1 MRSAAK
7 ILSAALSLLL
17 LLFMAGCG
25 RTERPAEPEQREITD
40 MAGRE
45 MTVPA
50 EIRSVFPTDPT
61 AAIYLY
67 TIGPD
72 KLLGWNY
79 QLNDVEKSVI
89 PEKYHA
95 LPNLGMGESVNY
107 EAVIA
112 AGPEIALQV
121 SGGSGGDV
129 DQADQLSERLGIP
142 VVVVS
147 DQLADTPAV
156 YRFLGG
162 LLGAEEQA
170 ESLAAYAE
178 DTLQDAAEMEI
189 PEEKRVR
196 LYYGNKEDSLE
207 TVPAGSLH
215 GQVLELA
222 GAVNVAEVELSGGSR
237 VRISLE
243 QLLAWD
249 PDVIVVNGEPKASL
263 SGSAAAEGIL
273 EDPDFSALTAVQ
285 NGAVYGTPN
294 APFSWIER
302 PPGPNRIIG
311 VRWLAGLLYPG
322 AVDYDVDDEVREFF
336 RLFYHAQLSDA
347 QLEKLYRGEISE

>member
-1 MRSAAK
+1 MKPAERIAV
-7 ILSAALSLLL
+7 LSLLL
-17 LLFMAGCG
+17 LLFTVGCG
-25 RTERPAEPEQREITD
+25 QSEQLPGPGSREITD
-40 MAGRE
+40 MAGR
-45 MTVPA
+45 TLAIPA
-50 EIRSVFPTDPT
+50 EISSVFPTDPT

-67 TIGPD
+67 TIEPD

-79 QLNDVEKSVI
+79 ALNGIEKSVI
-89 PEKYHA
+89 PEEYQA
-95 LPNLGMGESVNY
+95 LPNLGMKDSVNY

-121 SGGSGGDV
+121 SGSGAGDT

-156 YRFLGG
+156 YRFLGEV
-162 LLGAEEQA
+162 LGAEEQA
-170 ESLAAYAE
+170 EALAAYAE
-178 DTLQDAAEMEI
+178 DVLQDAAEMEI

-207 TVPAGSLH
+207 TVPSGSLH

-222 GAVNVAEVELSGGSR
+222 GAVNVAEVEGGAR
-237 VRISLE
+237 VRVSLE

-273 EDPDFSALTAVQ
+273 KDPDFATLTAVQ

-311 VRWLAGLLYPG
+311 VRWLAGLLYPD

-336 RLFYHAQLSDA
+336 RLFYHTELSDA
-347 QLEKLYRGEISE
+347 QLEELYRGELSE